1 MKPPDSVRNAIFLFK
16 WRGNKAKIKSSEA
29 IDSLL
34 PLALVVRTLG
44 KEVLGSWGTP
54 GHPHWVLRL
63 DSLVV

>member
-16 WRGNKAKIKSSEA
+16 WHRNKAKIKSSEV

-34 PLALVVRTLG
+34 PLALVVRTVE
-44 KEVLGSWGTP
+44 KEVLGPGGTP
-54 GHPHWVLRL
+54 RHPQWVLRV